1 MRDFTLTPKPSTFSE
16 RSLFKVVL
24 QYVSSRF
31 LFRTAILLVLAGGG
45 ACHPLEHA
53 VEIRH
58 IAEPYGVAHLRHAPV
73 ALRKHTASHLHAVSV
88 EIFHE
93 SLSRHLP
100 EKHAESRL
108 VHPHKAGDIVDSDM
122 PSVIANDVC
131 TYSVHTPLRRART
144 RVAETPVPYETL
156 IFSINNNW
164 FFIVFEYFRNVKK
177 Q

>member
-31 LFRTAILLVLAGGG
+31 LFRTAVLLVLAGRDTG
-45 ACHPLEHA
+45 HTLEHT
-53 VEIRH
+53 VEVWH
-58 IAEPYGVAHLRHAPV
+58 IAEPYGIAHLRYAFL
-73 ALRKHTASHLHAVSV
+73 ALFKHTASHLYAVFI
-88 EIFHE
+88 EILHK
-93 SLSRHLP
+93 SLPSHLP
-100 EKHAESRL
+100 EKHAKSRL
-108 VHPHKAGDIVDSDM
+108 VHPHKAGNIVDGDM
-122 PSVIANDVC
+122 PSVIADDVC

>member
-45 ACHPLEHA
+45 ACHPLEHT
-53 VEIRH
+53 VEIGN
-58 IAEPYGVAHLRHAPV
+58 IAEPYGIAHLRY
-73 ALRKHTASHLHAVSV
+73 ALLALFKHTASHLYAVFI
-88 EIFHE
+88 EILHK
-93 SLSRHLP
+93 SLPSHLP

-122 PSVIANDVC
+122 PSVIADDVC

-156 IFSINNNW
+156 IFQLITIGFSL
-164 FFIVFEYFRNVKK
+164 FLSTFAM
-177 Q
+177 